1 MCNYGLKK
9 TLSYQSSF
17 TEDFDY
23 IMPLSVKGSLYAKCT
38 ACCSDFTISHGGRA
52 DVVKQVATQK
62 YIDNVKCVI
71 KN

>member
-1 MCNYGLKK
+1 
-9 TLSYQSSF
+9 
-17 TEDFDY
+17 
-23 IMPLSVKGSLYAKCT
+23 MPLSVKGSLYAKCT